1 MKKEDEY
8 MDIINKSP
16 FTYLKEK
23 FTGWFSY
30 KKQPKL
36 KEKDKKIIEKARNKQ
51 IGINDNNVDL
61 ILENDNDW
69 TVIKKEQNNY
79 INNIDNEDAIFDEAL
94 AEAKGMR
101 KDVKQFS
108 NAVKD
113 SIDVVDV
120 TNKNMDISLHNVNK
134 VNQKMKK

>member
-1 MKKEDEY
+1 

-23 FTGWFSY
+23 ITGWFSY
-30 KKQPKL
+30 VKQPKL
-36 KEKDKKIIEKARNKQ
+36 KGKDKKIIEKARNKQ
-51 IGINDNNVDL
+51 IGINDNNADL

-79 INNIDNEDAIFDEAL
+79 INNIDNEDALLEEAL

-134 VNQKMKK
+134 VNQKMKKYK